1 MKLVN
6 IPTIFAIY
14 GLTTLLFD
22 ISYCIDTLD
31 LQHEDGN
38 GGNEGATGTE
48 LSTRDNRIIFELS
61 QDSLPLARTDFDS
74 NFNSNQIKIN
84 PRYRPRIIS
93 WDGYFYFELPSNAYN
108 TSIYLDCIYN
118 RQIMITISHLLIDDI
133 IPTEIKLSYN
143 ESEILEFPHD
153 FRFPK
158 WMTDFRGRAFFER
171 LNRTVPYIDVDLT
184 QNELHDSLTYIDR
197 SFRYIHDQY
206 DAKYLIR
213 SISYGDKKVDI
224 KPASDVLL
232 CILPVGYMKF
242 TIRIDLRTNPMGLL
256 KKAVATWDI
265 TVDDITQVPEWI
277 LNADNRF
284 SSMIFNHPLPLTLDL
299 SSETLEDTLEVSKYY
314 NTIRWWLEYENND
327 NFIGYLKWHDFYSY
341 ELPRNMVLESICIY
355 PIGNNQILLIYYGYN
370 YNLKRTQEIDS
381 SIITFPD
388 DYTPPQ
394 WIKDINPYFFDK
406 VKIPIE
412 FIELDFTK
420 DELPQQLKYSQSFDT
435 VDITIDKEHSESI
448 RIGKILL
455 IDGEKSYIVPKHHI
469 ITRIILTVSA
479 NKIRTTLFYY
489 EMSEPEEILTK
500 DFYTEL
506 SSDFLPPKW
515 IQTLE
520 ALLPLTLDLSSET
533 LEHSVLRSEYYNTI
547 HLLIYYYHSFIGYLK
562 WHDFYSYKLPR
573 DTPLRD
579 IWIYPIGNNQIL
591 LIYYGYNYNLKRTQ
605 EIDSSIITFPDDYTP
620 PQWIKDINPYFF
632 DKVKI
637 PIEFI
642 ELDFTKDELPQ
653 QLKYFQGF
661 ETVDITIDK
670 EHSESIRIGKI
681 LLIDGEKSYIVPK
694 HHIITRIIL
703 TVSANKIRTTL
714 FYYEMSEP
722 EEIWIKDFYA
732 ELSSD
737 FLPPK
742 WIQTLEAFMECFN
755 SNERILSLQL
765 ANDDLPPEII
775 LSKADDGVKLQLDY
789 VHADNVIISS
799 VSFGENHILTVP
811 SDSFVNAIYVI
822 VADNQITIKIK
833 YNESDGTLTS
843 FTKELGQI
851 SDITVPLWLKNNL
864 VT

>member
-22 ISYCIDTLD
+22 ISYCTDTLD
-31 LQHEDGN
+31 LQHYDGN

-48 LSTRDNRIIFELS
+48 LSTIDNNITFELS
-61 QDSLPLARTDFDS
+61 QDSLPLAQTIFKGS
-74 NFNSNQIKIN
+74 QIVIN
-84 PRYRPRIIS
+84 PLISNRIIS
-93 WDGYFYFELPSNAYN
+93 WDGYFYFELPSNAHDA
-108 TSIYLDCIYN
+108 SIYLNCIYN
-118 RQIMITISHLLIDDI
+118 RQIMITISFFLIDDT
-133 IPTEIKLSYN
+133 IPTEIELSYN

-158 WMTDFRGRAFFER
+158 WMTGFRGRTFVER
-171 LNRTVPYIDVDLT
+171 LNRIVPYIDVDLT
-184 QNELHDSLTYIDR
+184 QNELHDSLTYIDE
-197 SFRYIHDQY
+197 SLFSYVHDK
-206 DAKYLIR
+206 DNTKYLIR

-224 KPASDVLL
+224 KPVSDVLL
-232 CILPVGYMKF
+232 YILPVGYMKF
-242 TIRIDLRTNPMGLL
+242 TIRIDLRASPKQSL
-256 KKAVATWDI
+256 KKEVAKWDM
-265 TVDDITQVPEWI
+265 TMEDITQVPEWI
-277 LNADNRF
+277 LNANSRF
-284 SSMIFNHPLPLTLDL
+284 SSMIFNLPPPSTLDL
-299 SSETLEDTLEVSKYY
+299 SSETLEYSFEVGGHY
-314 NTIRWWLEYENND
+314 NTIHLSLEYENND

-341 ELPRNMVLESICIY
+341 ELPRDTSLRDIWIY

-370 YNLKRTQEIDS
+370 YNLEPIQEIDS

-435 VDITIDKEHSESI
+435 VDITIDKEYSESI

-455 IDGEKSYIVPKHHI
+455 IDGEKSYIVPKHNI
-469 ITRIILTVSA
+469 ITKIILTVSD
-479 NKIRTTLFYY
+479 NKIRTTLFYS
-489 EMSEPEEILTK
+489 EMSELTIDFRK
-500 DFYTEL
+500 DFYT
-506 SSDFLPPKW
+506 
-515 IQTLE
+515 
-520 ALLPLTLDLSSET
+520 
-533 LEHSVLRSEYYNTI
+533 
-547 HLLIYYYHSFIGYLK
+547 
-562 WHDFYSYKLPR
+562 
-573 DTPLRD
+573 
-579 IWIYPIGNNQIL
+579 
-591 LIYYGYNYNLKRTQ
+591 
-605 EIDSSIITFPDDYTP
+605 
-620 PQWIKDINPYFF
+620 
-632 DKVKI
+632 
-637 PIEFI
+637 
-642 ELDFTKDELPQ
+642 
-653 QLKYFQGF
+653 
-661 ETVDITIDK
+661 
-670 EHSESIRIGKI
+670 
-681 LLIDGEKSYIVPK
+681 
-694 HHIITRIIL
+694 
-703 TVSANKIRTTL
+703 
-714 FYYEMSEP
+714 
-722 EEIWIKDFYA
+722 

-765 ANDDLPPEII
+765 ANDDLPPEIV
-775 LSKADDGVKLQLDY
+775 LSTADDGVKLQLDY

-799 VSFGENHILTVP
+799 VSFGENHMLTVP

>member
-1 MKLVN
+1 MKLVK

-22 ISYCIDTLD
+22 ISYCTDTLD
-31 LQHEDGN
+31 LQHDDGN
-38 GGNEGATGTE
+38 GGNEGATGKE
-48 LSTRDNRIIFELS
+48 LSTRDNNITFELS
-61 QDSLPLARTDFDS
+61 QDSLPLAQTIFKGS
-74 NFNSNQIKIN
+74 QIVIN
-84 PRYRPRIIS
+84 PLISNRIIS
-93 WDGYFYFELPSNAYN
+93 WDGYFYFELPSNAYD

-118 RQIMITISHLLIDDI
+118 RQIMITISFFLIVDTN
-133 IPTEIKLSYN
+133 PMKMKLSYN

-158 WMTDFRGRAFFER
+158 WMTGFRGRTFVER
-171 LNRTVPYIDVDLT
+171 LNRIVPYIDVDLT
-184 QNELHDSLTYIDR
+184 QNELHDSLTYIDGY
-197 SFRYIHDQY
+197 FGYIHDQY
-206 DAKYLIR
+206 DTKYLIR

-232 CILPVGYMKF
+232 YILPVGYMKF
-242 TIRIDLRTNPMGLL
+242 TIRIHLRATPMGLF
-256 KKAVATWDI
+256 KEVAKWDM
-265 TVDDITQVPEWI
+265 TMEDITQVPEWI

-299 SSETLEDTLEVSKYY
+299 SSETLEHSVLNTYY
-314 NTIRWWLEYENND
+314 NTICWSRRYYHS
-327 NFIGYLKWHDFYSY
+327 FIGYLKWHDFYSY
-341 ELPRNMVLESICIY
+341 KLPRDMVLEEIWIY

-370 YNLKRTQEIDS
+370 YNLKRTQEIDP

-420 DELPQQLKYSQSFDT
+420 DELPQQLKYSQSFET
-435 VDITIDKEHSESI
+435 VDITIDKEYSESI

-469 ITRIILTVSA
+469 ITKIILTVSA

-489 EMSEPEEILTK
+489 EMSDQAKILTK

-515 IQTLE
+515 IQTL
-520 ALLPLTLDLSSET
+520 DLSSEI
-533 LEHSVLRSEYYNTI
+533 LEHSILRSAYYNTI
-547 HLLIYYYHSFIGYLK
+547 HLSIEYENNDNFIGYLK

-591 LIYYGYNYNLKRTQ
+591 LTYNGYNYNLKRTQ
-605 EIDSSIITFPDDYTP
+605 EIDPSIITFPDDYTP

-670 EHSESIRIGKI
+670 EHSKSIRIGKI

-694 HHIITRIIL
+694 HHIITKIIL

-714 FYYEMSEP
+714 FYYEMAYQA
-722 EEIWIKDFYA
+722 EILTKDFYT

-775 LSKADDGVKLQLDY
+775 LSKADDGVKLQLNY

-833 YNESDGTLTS
+833 YNESNGTLTS

-851 SDITVPLWLKNNL
+851 SDIKVPLWLKNNL